1 VYTFA
6 SIFYKSFLLTG
17 ELPLSVIKMKTQGV
31 EIDLSDN
38 TGFTLPTNIGDL
50 GDITE
55 LDLSSCSLAGGV

>member
-1 VYTFA
+1 
-6 SIFYKSFLLTG
+6 LTG

-31 EIDLSDN
+31 QFYLSGN

-55 LDLSSCSLAGGV
+55 LNLMGCSLTGGV